1 MLGDNVPN
9 DESRLERLMMLSREG
24 DRVAF
29 AELCELRR
37 KRLSSEVQRKMD
49 PRLMARVDPSDVI
62 QEVFLDADQRLAEM
76 KVVDIPLI
84 AWLRFLCNQK
94 LVDLQRKHI
103 GAQRRSVQREMQRKA
118 IDFTL
123 DSIAEFLVADLTSP
137 SNQVHRQDM
146 ADRVRLLLAELS
158 PLDREILVLRHFEEM
173 TNQEVAES
181 LGLSCNA
188 ASNRYVRALRRFR
201 AVLKLGAIEIPKQ

>member
-1 MLGDNVPN
+1 MPD
-9 DESRLERLMMLSREG
+9 DENRLERLMQLSREG
-24 DRVAF
+24 DRDAF

-37 KRLSSEVQRKMD
+37 KHLSAEVHRKMD
-49 PRLMARVDPSDVI
+49 PRLLARVDASDVI
-62 QEVFLDADQRLAEM
+62 QEVFLDAHQRLAEM
-76 KVVDIPLI
+76 KAVDIPLI

-103 GAQRRSVQREMQRKA
+103 GAQKRSVQREVRRRA

-123 DSIAEFLVADLTSP
+123 DSIAEFLVGDLTSP
-137 SNQVHRQDM
+137 SNQVHRQDL
-146 ADRVRLLLAELS
+146 AERVRHLLSELS
-158 PLDREILVLRHFEEM
+158 PLDREIIVLRHFEEM
-173 TNQEVAES
+173 TNREVADS

-201 AVLKLGAIEIPKQ
+201 AVLELGQIEIPKP